1 MVYIILLNWNG
12 WRDTIE
18 CLESVFRLT
27 GVPFRVV
34 VCDNA
39 STDGSVEHIKAWADG
54 NLDVY
59 VPEAKTLRSLTFP
72 PLGKPLRYTEYDPSK
87 PHHAGEDA
95 QAPLVII
102 ENGANLGFAAGNNP
116 GIRYALG
123 HADMEFVW
131 LLNNDTVV
139 EPHALA
145 ALVARARAEPVPG
158 ICGSTIRYYFAPD
171 RVQVLG
177 GVKWQDWIARCTML
191 GQGSQAGTPV
201 DAAAIEN
208 RIDYIHG
215 ASMLVSRQF
224 VEQVGLLNEQYFLY
238 CEEYDW
244 ALRARGR
251 YPFGYAP
258 ESVVYHRDGGATQQG
273 QSPFA
278 WLHGT
283 RSGLLLMRTY
293 HPGQLPVFLVVV
305 SLRVLRRMIAGDWA
319 EARAIARA
327 IVATPLWRNPSRAGA
342 DR

>member
-1 MVYIILLNWNG
+1 
-12 WRDTIE
+12 
-18 CLESVFRLT
+18 VFRLT

-201 DAAAIEN
+201 DAAA
-208 RIDYIHG
+208 DFG
-215 ASMLVSRQF
+215 AADLTDV
-224 VEQVGLLNEQYFLY
+224 
-238 CEEYDW
+238 
-244 ALRARGR
+244 LRKLA
-251 YPFGYAP
+251 
-258 ESVVYHRDGGATQQG
+258 EDVVLR
-273 QSPFA
+273 
-278 WLHGT
+278 
-283 RSGLLLMRTY
+283 
-293 HPGQLPVFLVVV
+293 PVRLEALVVRLAGALV
-305 SLRVLRRMIAGDWA
+305 VRCELVMPLRVLLPRKAVLEVDRLADG
-319 EARAIARA
+319 AR
-327 IVATPLWRNPSRAGA
+327 
-342 DR
+342 